1 MMRFVFGLHSCIARQ
16 KKHDVHS
23 SVPLLLALFALFL
36 LLDFFLLLLLLNFLL
51 LLLLPDLYAEQFVPT
66 PVEVALLLAAVPPHV
81 TAWTS
86 EQLRSV
92 LVRCAGV
99 ARCVVAAL
107 GILACSLSYFLDV
120 GY

>member
-1 MMRFVFGLHSCIARQ
+1 MPLACTVLQGKNKTIHFIHSFA
-16 KKHDVHS
+16 
-23 SVPLLLALFALFL
+23 PLLLALLALFL
-36 LLDFFLLLLLLNFLL
+36 LLDFFFLLLNFLL
-51 LLLLPDLYAEQFVPT
+51 LLQDVSAEQFVPT
-66 PVEVALLLAAVPPHV
+66 PVEVAMLLATVPPLV

-107 GILACSLSYFLDV
+107 GILA
-120 GY
+120 

>member
-1 MMRFVFGLHSCIARQ
+1 MPWACTVLQG
-16 KKHDVHS
+16 KNKTVHS
-23 SVPLLLALFALFL
+23 THSFAPLLLALLALFL
-36 LLDFFLLLLLLNFLL
+36 LLDFFLLLLDFLL

-66 PVEVALLLAAVPPHV
+66 PVEVAMLLAAVPPLV
-81 TAWTS
+81 TPWTS
-86 EQLRSV
+86 EQLGPV

-107 GILACSLSYFLDV
+107 GILACSLSCFLDV